1 MGANMTDP
9 KTRLTRH
16 NGKWH
21 ILARN
26 TANGVTGAAWMSLG
40 GCDCQLTAVRVWL
53 ACLKVDKR

>member
-1 MGANMTDP
+1 MTDP
-9 KTRLTRH
+9 KTRLTRY

-40 GCDCQLTAVRVWL
+40 GCNCQLTAVRVWL